1 MYAPQVPLVLI
12 AIACCLLVLA
22 TGKVS
27 TPAKHSNSWRDLIF
41 GNKWLS
47 PPTRQRE
54 AKFLPIFALVP
65 IGPSSCAAPSG
76 EVGNCIPSKDC
87 VLRNGI
93 PAGPCG
99 GGYGVCCVFLQT
111 CGGVIRENST
121 YFVNPNHP
129 DVYDGTGSCQVTVQ
143 KLHPDICQLRL
154 DLDMFSIAPPEAA
167 NHLCNQDQLLISG
180 GSPTP
185 TICGASTGDHMYIDA
200 GLGQSN
206 PIVLSVITS
215 GSFPRL
221 WRIRVTQIHCGS
233 ISRADQGCLQYY
245 TAISGRVR
253 SFNYNSQ
260 GGRQLS
266 NQDYSICI
274 RSERN
279 FCGIQYNAC
288 PDLENNRSRA
298 FTISGNSNN
307 PVPTMVGGGGGGG
320 AGAAVPTGSG
330 CISDWLL
337 IGCIRS
343 ADRIPPLPGCED
355 RVCGGTFSAEAGML
369 AKTVQSSVR
378 PFRLY
383 FHTDGVEA
391 PNDID
396 NRGFCLD
403 YVQQPCTNG
412 F

>member
-1 MYAPQVPLVLI
+1 MVYSQLPLRCVYLI
-12 AIACCLLVLA
+12 SCSLFVLA
-22 TGKVS
+22 AGKVP
-27 TPAKHSNSWRDLIF
+27 TATHTNSWRDLFF
-41 GNKWLS
+41 GNKWLTPAPS
-47 PPTRQRE
+47 RLRE
-54 AKFLPIFALVP
+54 SKFLPIFTLVP
-65 IGPSSCAAPSG
+65 YGTSSCAAPSG
-76 EVGNCIPSKDC
+76 ELGNCMANKDC
-87 VLRNGI
+87 LLRNGI

-143 KLHPDICQLRL
+143 KMHPDICQLRL
-154 DLDMFSIAPPEAA
+154 DLDMFSIAPPEPA

-185 TICGASTGDHMYIDA
+185 TICGSSTGDHMYIDA

-215 GSFPRL
+215 ASFPRL
-221 WRIRVTQIHCGS
+221 WRVRVTQIHCGS
-233 ISRADQGCLQYY
+233 ISRADQGCLQYF

-253 SFNYNSQ
+253 SFNYNTVA
-260 GGRQLS
+260 GRQLS

-274 RSERN
+274 RNERN

-307 PVPTMVGGGGGGG
+307 PVPTLVGGGGGANGG
-320 AGAAVPTGSG
+320 SPTGG
-330 CISDWLL
+330 CTSDWLL

>member
-1 MYAPQVPLVLI
+1 MPKHKQSQKANRLINPLPPALLSPNPPLV
-12 AIACCLLVLA
+12 
-22 TGKVS
+22 
-27 TPAKHSNSWRDLIF
+27 
-41 GNKWLS
+41 
-47 PPTRQRE
+47 
-54 AKFLPIFALVP
+54 
-65 IGPSSCAAPSG
+65 
-76 EVGNCIPSKDC
+76 
-87 VLRNGI
+87 
-93 PAGPCG
+93 
-99 GGYGVCCVFLQT
+99 
-111 CGGVIRENST
+111 
-121 YFVNPNHP
+121 
-129 DVYDGTGSCQVTVQ
+129 
-143 KLHPDICQLRL
+143 
-154 DLDMFSIAPPEAA
+154 
-167 NHLCNQDQLLISG
+167 
-180 GSPTP
+180 
-185 TICGASTGDHMYIDA
+185 YIDA

-253 SFNYNSQ
+253 SFNYNSMA
-260 GGRQLS
+260 GRQLS

-307 PVPTMVGGGGGGG
+307 PVPTMVGGGGGS
-320 AGAAVPTGSG
+320 GAAVPTGSG

-343 ADRIPPLPGCED
+343 ADRIPPLPNCED

-369 AKTVQSSVR
+369 AKTVQ
-378 PFRLY
+378 
-383 FHTDGVEA
+383 
-391 PNDID
+391 
-396 NRGFCLD
+396 CK
-403 YVQQPCTNG
+403 
-412 F
+412 

>member
-1 MYAPQVPLVLI
+1 MRNNQVDI
-12 AIACCLLVLA
+12 CLLISCGLLLCVLVA
-22 TGKVS
+22 GKVP
-27 TPAKHSNSWRDLIF
+27 TKPHTNSWRDLIF
-41 GNKWLS
+41 GGKWFS
-47 PPTRQRE
+47 PSPRLRE
-54 AKFLPIFALVP
+54 SKFLPIFAFVP

-76 EVGNCIPSKDC
+76 ELGNCIPSKDC
-87 VLRNGI
+87 LLRNGI

-99 GGYGVCCVFLQT
+99 GGYGVCCIFLQT
-111 CGGVIRENST
+111 CGGIIRENST

-129 DVYDGTGSCQVTVQ
+129 DVFDGTGSCQVTVQ

-185 TICGASTGDHMYIDA
+185 TICGSSTGDHMYIDA
-200 GLGQSN
+200 GLGLSN

-233 ISRADQGCLQYY
+233 ISRADQGCLQHY

-253 SFNYNSQ
+253 SFNYNTV

-274 RSERN
+274 RNERN

-320 AGAAVPTGSG
+320 AASPTGAG

>member
-1 MYAPQVPLVLI
+1 MSNFQLQLSSVYVI
-12 AIACCLLVLA
+12 CCMFVLA
-22 TGKVS
+22 SSKVP
-27 TPAKHSNSWRDLIF
+27 TKTHTNSWRDLIF
-41 GNKWLS
+41 GSKWLS
-47 PPTRQRE
+47 PTPRQRE
-54 AKFLPIFALVP
+54 SKFLPIFALVP

-76 EVGNCIPSKDC
+76 EQGNCIANKDC
-87 VLRNGI
+87 LLRNGI

-99 GGYGVCCVFLQT
+99 GGYGVCCIFLQT
-111 CGGVIRENST
+111 CGGIIRENST

-185 TICGASTGDHMYIDA
+185 TICGSSTGDHMYIDA

-215 GSFPRL
+215 ASFPRL
-221 WRIRVTQIHCGS
+221 WRVRVTQIHCGS

-245 TAISGRVR
+245 TTISGRVR
-253 SFNYNSQ
+253 SFNYNTV

-307 PVPTMVGGGGGGG
+307 PVPTMVGGGGAGAGGG
-320 AGAAVPTGSG
+320 AAPNGNG

-412 F
+412 Y

>member
-1 MYAPQVPLVLI
+1 MAMSNLKRTHWMRSVVVFLCALSLVS
-12 AIACCLLVLA
+12 
-22 TGKVS
+22 GKVRTS
-27 TPAKHSNSWRDLIF
+27 SYSNSWRDLLF
-41 GNKWLS
+41 GSKWLS
-47 PPTRQRE
+47 VAPRE
-54 AKFLPIFALVP
+54 SRFLPIFTVVP
-65 IGPSSCAAPSG
+65 VGASGCAAPSG
-76 EVGNCIPSKDC
+76 EQGNCMPSKDC
-87 VLRNGI
+87 LLRSGI
-93 PAGPCG
+93 PGGPCGG
-99 GGYGVCCVFLQT
+99 GGYGVCCIFLQT
-111 CGGVIRENST
+111 CGGIIRENST

-154 DLDMFSIAPPEAA
+154 DLDMFSIAPPDPA
-167 NHLCNQDQLLISG
+167 NHLCNQDQLLVSG

-185 TICGASTGDHMYIDA
+185 TICGSSTGDHMYVDA

-215 GSFPRL
+215 GTFPRL
-221 WRIRVTQIHCGS
+221 WRVRVTQIHCGS

-253 SFNYNSQ
+253 SFNFNSVS
-260 GGRQLS
+260 GRQLS

-274 RSERN
+274 RNERN

-288 PDLENNRSRA
+288 ADMENNRSRS

-307 PVPTMVGGGGGGG
+307 PVGTMVGGGGGSF
-320 AGAAVPTGSG
+320 ASSPNACTN
-330 CISDWLL
+330 DWLMM
-337 IGCIRS
+337 GCIRS

>member
-1 MYAPQVPLVLI
+1 MLHLQLTLLS
-12 AIACCLLVLA
+12 CLLVLA
-22 TGKVS
+22 TCKIQKQ
-27 TPAKHSNSWRDLIF
+27 TPTNSWRDMLF
-41 GNKWLS
+41 GSKWLT
-47 PPTRQRE
+47 PAPRWRE
-54 AKFLPIFALVP
+54 SKFLPIFALVP
-65 IGPSSCAAPSG
+65 IGPGSCSAPSG
-76 EVGNCIPSKDC
+76 EQGNCIPSKDC

-99 GGYGVCCVFLQT
+99 GGYGVCCIFLQT

-185 TICGASTGDHMYIDA
+185 TICGSSTGDHMYIDA

-215 GSFPRL
+215 ASFPRL

-253 SFNYNSQ
+253 SFNYNSV

-274 RSERN
+274 RNERN

-288 PDLENNRSRA
+288 PDLENNRSRS
-298 FTISGNSNN
+298 FTLTGNSNN
-307 PVPTMVGGGGGGG
+307 PVATMVGGGGGM
-320 AGAAVPTGSG
+320 PPNLNG
-330 CISDWLL
+330 CTSDWLL